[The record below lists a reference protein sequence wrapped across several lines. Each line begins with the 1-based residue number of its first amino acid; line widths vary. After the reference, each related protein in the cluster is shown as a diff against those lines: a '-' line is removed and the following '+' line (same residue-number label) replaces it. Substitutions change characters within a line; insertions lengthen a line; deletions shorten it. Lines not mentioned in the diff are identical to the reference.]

1 MRFSKAVV
9 KHRVLILIIAVVLMI
24 PSLLGMIATRV
35 NYDML
40 DYLPEDIDTVKGQN
54 ELLED
59 FGKGAFS
66 LIIVENMPDKDIAAL
81 VEKFEAVDHVET
93 VLWYSSL
100 ADVSFPKEFL
110 PDALYDEFNTDN
122 ATMMAVFFDTSTSA
136 DITMD
141 AIREIRS
148 IAGKQCFVSGMSAL
162 VTDLKDLCEKE
173 EPIYVGLAVLFAC
186 LAMLVLLDGWL
197 VPFVFL
203 ASIGMMILMNLGSN
217 YFFGEISYITKAL
230 SAVLQLAVTM
240 DYSIF
245 LWHSYNEQREKY
257 SDHKD
262 AMTVAIQQTLASVV
276 GSSITTV
283 AGFVALCFMT
293 FTLGRDLGIV
303 MAKGV
308 ILGVIG
314 CVTVL
319 PALILVF
326 DKPLQK
332 TKHRSLIPN
341 MTRFSGGITKIFPV
355 FLIIFALLIAP
366 ALYGYNETN
375 NEVYYDMGE
384 CLPQDMEYVIANS
397 KLSEDFNIAS
407 THMILLDSN
416 VPSKAVRSMIN
427 EMEQVDGVKY
437 VLGLE
442 SVLGSRVPEEIIPE
456 SIKEILESEKWE
468 LLLINSEYKVASDD
482 VNAQIDSLN
491 TILKKY
497 DETGMLIGEAPCM
510 KDMIETTDHDFQVV
524 NAVSIIAIFIII
536 ALVGKSFSLPFIL
549 ISVIELAIFINLGLP
564 HYLGQSLP
572 FIAPICISTIQ
583 LGATVDYAIL
593 MTTRY
598 KSERIAG
605 NDKRYSV
612 STALAA
618 SIPSIIVS
626 GMGLFAA
633 TFGVAVYS
641 DIDIISSMCMLMARG
656 AVVSMLCVIFI
667 LPSLLMLCDKL
678 ICATTF
684 GMKKKGKLPPKGP
697 DTPDDDT
704 KPNERF
710 ADKIKVQV

>member
-9 KHRVLILIIAVVLMI
+9 KHRILILIVVLVLMI
-24 PSLLGMIATRV
+24 PSVLGMVGTRI

-40 DYLPEDIDTVKGQN
+40 DYLPEDMETVIGQN

-66 LIIVENMPDKDIAAL
+66 FIIVEDMPAKDVAAL
-81 VEKFEAVDHVET
+81 KEKIEQVDHVET
-93 VLWYSSL
+93 VLWYDSI
-100 ADVSFPKEFL
+100 ADLSIPMELL
-110 PDALYDEFNTDN
+110 PDKIYNEFNTEN
-122 ATMMAVFFDTSTSA
+122 ATMMAVFFDTSTSS

-141 AIREIRS
+141 AIREIRQ

-173 EPIYVGLAVLFAC
+173 EPIYVGIAVLLAC
-186 LAMLVLLDGWL
+186 VAMLVFLDSWL

-203 ASIGMMILMNLGSN
+203 ASIGMMILLNLGTN
-217 YFFGEISYITKAL
+217 YFMGEISYITKAL

-245 LWHSYNEQREKY
+245 LWHSYNEQRTRCDDNKA
-257 SDHKD
+257 
-262 AMTVAIQQTLASVV
+262 AMAVAIKETLTSVV

-283 AGFVALCFMT
+283 AGFIALCFMS
-293 FTLGRDLGIV
+293 FTMGRDLGIV

-308 ILGVIG
+308 LLGVLG

-319 PALILVF
+319 PALILVL

-332 TKHRSLIPN
+332 TKHKSLIPN
-341 MTRFSGGITKIFPV
+341 MGGFAKGVVRIFPV
-355 FLIIFALLIAP
+355 FIVIFALLIPP
-366 ALYGYNETN
+366 AYYGYSKTN
-375 NEVYYDMGE
+375 DEVYYDMGQ
-384 CLPQDMEYVIANS
+384 CLPEDMEYVIANS
-397 KLSEDFNIAS
+397 KLSEDFDIAS
-407 THMILLDSN
+407 THMLLVDANLPAKS
-416 VPSKAVRSMIN
+416 VRSMMK

-442 SVLGSRVPEEIIPE
+442 SVIGSRIPEEILPE
-456 SIKEILESEKWE
+456 SITSILKNDKWE
-468 LLLINSEYKVASDD
+468 LLLINSEYKVASDA
-482 VNAQIDSLN
+482 VNDQISDLN

-497 DETGMLIGEAPCM
+497 DESGMLIGEAPCM
-510 KDMIETTDHDFQVV
+510 KDMIETTSHDFQVV
-524 NAVSIIAIFIII
+524 NAISILAIFIII
-536 ALVGKSFSLPFIL
+536 ALVEKSLSLPFIL
-549 ISVIELAIFINLGLP
+549 ISVIEVAIFINLGLP

-598 KSERIAG
+598 KAERIRG
-605 NDKRYSV
+605 NGKKDAV
-612 STALAA
+612 WTALST

-633 TFGVAVYS
+633 TFGVAIYS
-641 DIDIISSMCMLMARG
+641 DIDIIGSMCMLMARG
-656 AVVSMLCVIFI
+656 AIVSMLAVIFI
-667 LPSLLMLCDKL
+667 LPALLLLCDKI
-678 ICATTF
+678 ICATTW
-684 GMKKKGKLPPKGP
+684 GMRKKTHFTDDSGHAETPINSEKLEVL
-697 DTPDDDT
+697 T
-704 KPNERF
+704 K
-710 ADKIKVQV
+710 

>member
-9 KHRVLILIIAVVLMI
+9 KHRILILIVVLVLMI
-24 PSLLGMIATRV
+24 PSVLGMAGTRI

-40 DYLPEDIDTVKGQN
+40 DYLPEDMETVIGQN

-66 LIIVENMPDKDIAAL
+66 FIIVEDMPAKDVAAL
-81 VEKFEAVDHVET
+81 KEKIEQVDHVET
-93 VLWYSSL
+93 VLWYDSI
-100 ADVSFPKEFL
+100 ADLSIPMELL
-110 PDALYDEFNTDN
+110 PDKIYNEFNTEN
-122 ATMMAVFFDTSTSA
+122 ATMMAVFFDTSTSS

-141 AIREIRS
+141 AIREIRQ
-148 IAGKQCFVSGMSAL
+148 IAGKQCFISGMSAL

-173 EPIYVGLAVLFAC
+173 EPIYVGIAVLLAC
-186 LAMLVLLDGWL
+186 VAMLVFLDSWL

-203 ASIGMMILMNLGSN
+203 ASIGMMILLNLGTN
-217 YFFGEISYITKAL
+217 YFMGEISYITKAL

-245 LWHSYNEQREKY
+245 LWHSYNEQRTRCDDNKA
-257 SDHKD
+257 
-262 AMTVAIQQTLASVV
+262 AMAVAIKETLASVV

-283 AGFVALCFMT
+283 AGFIALCFMS
-293 FTLGRDLGIV
+293 FTMGRDLGIV

-308 ILGVIG
+308 LLGVLG

-332 TKHRSLIPN
+332 TKHKSLIPN
-341 MTRFSGGITKIFPV
+341 IGGFAKGVVRIFPV
-355 FLIIFALLIAP
+355 FIVIFALLIP
-366 ALYGYNETN
+366 PTYYGYSKTN
-375 NEVYYDMGE
+375 DEVYYDMGQ
-384 CLPQDMEYVIANS
+384 CLPEDMEYVIANS
-397 KLSEDFNIAS
+397 KLSEDFDIAS
-407 THMILLDSN
+407 THMLLVDANLPAKS
-416 VPSKAVRSMIN
+416 VRSMMK

-442 SVLGSRVPEEIIPE
+442 SVIGSRIPEEILPE
-456 SIKEILESEKWE
+456 SITSILKNDKWE
-468 LLLINSEYKVASDD
+468 LLLINSEYKVASDA
-482 VNAQIDSLN
+482 VNDQISDLN

-497 DETGMLIGEAPCM
+497 DESGMLIGEAPCM
-510 KDMIETTDHDFQVV
+510 KDMIETTSHDFQVV
-524 NAVSIIAIFIII
+524 NAISILAIFIII
-536 ALVGKSFSLPFIL
+536 ALVEKSLSLPFIL
-549 ISVIELAIFINLGLP
+549 ISVIEVAIFINLGLP

-598 KSERIAG
+598 KAERIRG
-605 NDKRYSV
+605 NGKKDAV
-612 STALAA
+612 WTALST

-633 TFGVAVYS
+633 TFGVAIYS
-641 DIDIISSMCMLMARG
+641 DIDIIGSMCMLMARG
-656 AVVSMLCVIFI
+656 AIVSILAVIFI
-667 LPSLLMLCDKL
+667 LPALLLLCDKI
-678 ICATTF
+678 ICATTW
-684 GMKKKGKLPPKGP
+684 GMRKKTHFTDDSGHAETPINSEKLEVL
-697 DTPDDDT
+697 T
-704 KPNERF
+704 K
-710 ADKIKVQV
+710 

>member
-9 KHRVLILIIAVVLMI
+9 KHRILILIVVLVLMI
-24 PSLLGMIATRV
+24 PSVLGIAGTRI

-40 DYLPEDIDTVKGQN
+40 DYLPEDMETVIGQN

-66 LIIVENMPDKDIAAL
+66 FIIVEDMPAKDVAAL
-81 VEKFEAVDHVET
+81 KEKIEQVDHVET
-93 VLWYSSL
+93 VLWYDSI
-100 ADVSFPKEFL
+100 ADLSIPMELL
-110 PDALYDEFNTDN
+110 PDKIYNEFNTEN
-122 ATMMAVFFDTSTSA
+122 ATMMAVFFDTSTSS

-141 AIREIRS
+141 AIREIRQ

-173 EPIYVGLAVLFAC
+173 EPIYVGIAVLLAC
-186 LAMLVLLDGWL
+186 VAMLVFLDSWL

-203 ASIGMMILMNLGSN
+203 ASIGMMILLNLGTN
-217 YFFGEISYITKAL
+217 YFMGEISYITKAL

-245 LWHSYNEQREKY
+245 LWHSYNEQRTRCDDNKA
-257 SDHKD
+257 
-262 AMTVAIQQTLASVV
+262 AMAVAIKETLTSVV

-283 AGFVALCFMT
+283 AGFIALCFMS
-293 FTLGRDLGIV
+293 FTMGRDLGIV

-308 ILGVIG
+308 LLGVLG

-332 TKHRSLIPN
+332 TKHKSLIPN
-341 MTRFSGGITKIFPV
+341 MGGFAKGVVRIFPV
-355 FLIIFALLIAP
+355 FIVIFALLIPP
-366 ALYGYNETN
+366 AYYGYSKTN
-375 NEVYYDMGE
+375 DEVYYDMGQ
-384 CLPQDMEYVIANS
+384 CLPEDMEYVIANN
-397 KLSEDFNIAS
+397 KLSEDFDIAS
-407 THMILLDSN
+407 THMLLVDANLPAKS
-416 VPSKAVRSMIN
+416 VRSMMK

-442 SVLGSRVPEEIIPE
+442 SVIGSRIPEEILPE
-456 SIKEILESEKWE
+456 SITSILKNDKWE
-468 LLLINSEYKVASDD
+468 LLLINSEYKVASDA
-482 VNAQIDSLN
+482 VNDQISDLN

-497 DETGMLIGEAPCM
+497 DESGMLIGEAPCM
-510 KDMIETTDHDFQVV
+510 KDMIDTTSHDFQVV
-524 NAVSIIAIFIII
+524 NAISILAIFIII
-536 ALVGKSFSLPFIL
+536 ALVEKSLSLPFIL
-549 ISVIELAIFINLGLP
+549 ISVIEVAIFINLGLP

-598 KSERIAG
+598 KAERIRG
-605 NDKRYSV
+605 NGKKDAV
-612 STALAA
+612 WTALST

-633 TFGVAVYS
+633 TFGVAIYS
-641 DIDIISSMCMLMARG
+641 DIDIIGSMCMLMARG
-656 AVVSMLCVIFI
+656 AIVSMLAVIFI
-667 LPSLLMLCDKL
+667 LPALLLLCDKI
-678 ICATTF
+678 ICATTW
-684 GMKKKGKLPPKGP
+684 GMRKKTHFTDDSGHAETPINSEKLEVL
-697 DTPDDDT
+697 T
-704 KPNERF
+704 K
-710 ADKIKVQV
+710 

>member
-9 KHRVLILIIAVVLMI
+9 KHRILILIVVLVLMI
-24 PSLLGMIATRV
+24 PSVLGMAGTRI

-40 DYLPEDIDTVKGQN
+40 DYLPEDMETVIGQN

-66 LIIVENMPDKDIAAL
+66 FIIVEDMPAKDVAAL
-81 VEKFEAVDHVET
+81 KEKIEQVDHVET
-93 VLWYSSL
+93 VLWYDSI
-100 ADVSFPKEFL
+100 ADLSIPMELL
-110 PDALYDEFNTDN
+110 PDKIYNEFNTEN
-122 ATMMAVFFDTSTSA
+122 ATMMAVFFDTSTSS

-141 AIREIRS
+141 AIREIRQ

-173 EPIYVGLAVLFAC
+173 EPIYVGIAVLLAC
-186 LAMLVLLDGWL
+186 VAMLVFLDSWL

-203 ASIGMMILMNLGSN
+203 ASIGMMILLNLGTN
-217 YFFGEISYITKAL
+217 YFMGEISYITKAL

-245 LWHSYNEQREKY
+245 LWHSYNEQRTRCDDNKT
-257 SDHKD
+257 
-262 AMTVAIQQTLASVV
+262 AMAVAIKETLASVV

-283 AGFVALCFMT
+283 AGFIALCFMS
-293 FTLGRDLGIV
+293 FTMGRDLGIV

-308 ILGVIG
+308 LLGVLG

-332 TKHRSLIPN
+332 TKHKSLIPN
-341 MTRFSGGITKIFPV
+341 MGGFAKGVVRIFPV
-355 FLIIFALLIAP
+355 FIVIFALLISP
-366 ALYGYNETN
+366 AYYGYSKTN
-375 NEVYYDMGE
+375 DEVYYDMGQ
-384 CLPQDMEYVIANS
+384 CLPEDMEYVIANS
-397 KLSEDFNIAS
+397 KLSEDFDIAS
-407 THMILLDSN
+407 THMLLVDANLPAKS
-416 VPSKAVRSMIN
+416 VRSMMK

-442 SVLGSRVPEEIIPE
+442 SVIGSRIPEEILPE
-456 SIKEILESEKWE
+456 SITSILKNDKWE
-468 LLLINSEYKVASDD
+468 LLLINSEYKVASDS
-482 VNAQIDSLN
+482 VNNQINELN

-497 DETGMLIGEAPCM
+497 DESGMLIGEAPCM
-510 KDMIETTDHDFQVV
+510 KDMIETTSHDFQVV
-524 NAVSIIAIFIII
+524 NAISILAIFIII
-536 ALVGKSFSLPFIL
+536 ALVEKSLSLPFIL
-549 ISVIELAIFINLGLP
+549 ISVIEVAIFINLGLP

-598 KSERIAG
+598 KAERIRG
-605 NDKRYSV
+605 NGKKDAV
-612 STALAA
+612 WTALST

-633 TFGVAVYS
+633 TFGVAIYS
-641 DIDIISSMCMLMARG
+641 DIDIIGSMCMLMARG
-656 AVVSMLCVIFI
+656 AVVSMLAVIFI
-667 LPSLLMLCDKL
+667 LPALLLLCDKI
-678 ICATTF
+678 ICATTW
-684 GMKKKGKLPPKGP
+684 GMKKRTHFTDGSGGVGMPGSSEKLEVL
-697 DTPDDDT
+697 T
-704 KPNERF
+704 K
-710 ADKIKVQV
+710 

>member
-9 KHRVLILIIAVVLMI
+9 KHRILILIVVLVLMI
-24 PSLLGMIATRV
+24 PSVLGIAGTRI

-40 DYLPEDIDTVKGQN
+40 DYLPEDMETVIGQN

-66 LIIVENMPDKDIAAL
+66 FIIVEDMPAKDVAAL
-81 VEKFEAVDHVET
+81 KEKIEQVDHVET
-93 VLWYSSL
+93 VLWYDSI
-100 ADVSFPKEFL
+100 ADLSIPMELL
-110 PDALYDEFNTDN
+110 PDKIYNEFNTEN
-122 ATMMAVFFDTSTSA
+122 ATMMAVFFDTSTSS

-141 AIREIRS
+141 AIREIRQ
-148 IAGKQCFVSGMSAL
+148 IAGKQCFLSGMSAL

-173 EPIYVGLAVLFAC
+173 EPIYVGIAVLLAC
-186 LAMLVLLDGWL
+186 VAMLVFLDSWL

-203 ASIGMMILMNLGSN
+203 ASIGMMILLNLGTN
-217 YFFGEISYITKAL
+217 YFMGEISYITKAL

-245 LWHSYNEQREKY
+245 LWHSYNEQRTRCDDNKA
-257 SDHKD
+257 
-262 AMTVAIQQTLASVV
+262 AMAAAIKETLTSVV

-283 AGFVALCFMT
+283 AGFIALCFMS
-293 FTLGRDLGIV
+293 FTMGRDLGIV

-308 ILGVIG
+308 LLGVLG

-332 TKHRSLIPN
+332 TKHKSLIPN
-341 MTRFSGGITKIFPV
+341 MGGFAKGVVRIFPV
-355 FLIIFALLIAP
+355 FIVIFALLIPP
-366 ALYGYNETN
+366 AYYGYSKTN
-375 NEVYYDMGE
+375 DEVYYDMGQ
-384 CLPQDMEYVIANS
+384 CLPEDMEYVIANS
-397 KLSEDFNIAS
+397 KLSEDFDIAS
-407 THMILLDSN
+407 THMLLVDANLPAKS
-416 VPSKAVRSMIN
+416 VRSMMK

-442 SVLGSRVPEEIIPE
+442 SVIGSRIPEEILPE
-456 SIKEILESEKWE
+456 SITSILKNDKWE
-468 LLLINSEYKVASDD
+468 LLLINSEYKVASDA
-482 VNAQIDSLN
+482 VNDQISDLN

-497 DETGMLIGEAPCM
+497 DESGMLIGEAPCM
-510 KDMIETTDHDFQVV
+510 KDMIETTSHDFQVV
-524 NAVSIIAIFIII
+524 NAISILAIFIII
-536 ALVGKSFSLPFIL
+536 ALVEKSLSLPFIL
-549 ISVIELAIFINLGLP
+549 ISVIEVAIFINLGLP

-598 KSERIAG
+598 KAERIRG
-605 NDKRYSV
+605 NGKKDAV
-612 STALAA
+612 WTALST

-633 TFGVAVYS
+633 TFGVAIYS
-641 DIDIISSMCMLMARG
+641 DIDIIGSMCMLMARG
-656 AVVSMLCVIFI
+656 AIVSMLAVIFI
-667 LPSLLMLCDKL
+667 LPALLLLCDKI
-678 ICATTF
+678 ICATTW
-684 GMKKKGKLPPKGP
+684 GMRKKTHFTDNSGHAETPINSEKLEVL
-697 DTPDDDT
+697 T
-704 KPNERF
+704 K
-710 ADKIKVQV
+710 

>member
-9 KHRVLILIIAVVLMI
+9 KHRILILIVVLVLMI
-24 PSLLGMIATRV
+24 PSVLGMAGTRI

-40 DYLPEDIDTVKGQN
+40 DYLPEDMETVIGQN

-66 LIIVENMPDKDIAAL
+66 FIIVEDMPAKDVAAL
-81 VEKFEAVDHVET
+81 KEKIEQVDHVET
-93 VLWYSSL
+93 VLWYDSI
-100 ADVSFPKEFL
+100 ADLSIPMELL
-110 PDALYDEFNTDN
+110 PDKIYNEFNTEN
-122 ATMMAVFFDTSTSA
+122 ATMMAVFFDTSTSS

-141 AIREIRS
+141 AIREIRQ

-173 EPIYVGLAVLFAC
+173 EPIYVGIAVLLAC
-186 LAMLVLLDGWL
+186 VAMLVFLDSWL

-203 ASIGMMILMNLGSN
+203 ASIGMMILLNLGTN
-217 YFFGEISYITKAL
+217 YFMGEISYITKAL

-245 LWHSYNEQREKY
+245 LWHSYNEQRTRCDDNKA
-257 SDHKD
+257 
-262 AMTVAIQQTLASVV
+262 AMAVAIKETLASVV

-283 AGFVALCFMT
+283 AGFIALCFMS
-293 FTLGRDLGIV
+293 FTMGRDLGIV

-308 ILGVIG
+308 LLGVLG

-332 TKHRSLIPN
+332 TKHKSLIPN
-341 MTRFSGGITKIFPV
+341 MGGFAKGVVRIFPV
-355 FLIIFALLIAP
+355 FIVIFALLIPP
-366 ALYGYNETN
+366 AYYGYSKTN
-375 NEVYYDMGE
+375 DEVYYDMGQ
-384 CLPQDMEYVIANS
+384 CLPEDMEYVIANS
-397 KLSEDFNIAS
+397 KLSEDFDIAS
-407 THMILLDSN
+407 TNMLLVDANLPAKS
-416 VPSKAVRSMIN
+416 VRSMMK

-442 SVLGSRVPEEIIPE
+442 SVIGSRIPEEILPE
-456 SIKEILESEKWE
+456 SITSILKNDKWE
-468 LLLINSEYKVASDD
+468 LLLINSEYKVASDA
-482 VNAQIDSLN
+482 VNDQISDLN

-497 DETGMLIGEAPCM
+497 DESGMLIGEAPCM
-510 KDMIETTDHDFQVV
+510 KDMIETTSHDFQVV
-524 NAVSIIAIFIII
+524 NAISILAIFIII
-536 ALVGKSFSLPFIL
+536 ALVEKSLSLPFIL
-549 ISVIELAIFINLGLP
+549 ISVIEVAIFINLGLP

-598 KSERIAG
+598 KAERIRG
-605 NDKRYSV
+605 NGKKDAV
-612 STALAA
+612 WTALST

-633 TFGVAVYS
+633 TFGVAIYS

-656 AVVSMLCVIFI
+656 AIVSMLAVIFI
-667 LPSLLMLCDKL
+667 LPALLLLCDKI
-678 ICATTF
+678 ICATTW
-684 GMKKKGKLPPKGP
+684 GMRKKTHFTDDSGHAETPINSEKLEVL
-697 DTPDDDT
+697 T
-704 KPNERF
+704 K
-710 ADKIKVQV
+710 

>member
-9 KHRVLILIIAVVLMI
+9 KHRILILIVVLVLMI
-24 PSLLGMIATRV
+24 PSVLGMAGTRI

-40 DYLPEDIDTVKGQN
+40 DYLPEDMETVIGQN

-66 LIIVENMPDKDIAAL
+66 FIIVEDMPAKDVAAL
-81 VEKFEAVDHVET
+81 KEKIEQVDHVET
-93 VLWYSSL
+93 VLWYDSI
-100 ADVSFPKEFL
+100 ADLSIPMELL
-110 PDALYDEFNTDN
+110 PDKIYNEFNTEN
-122 ATMMAVFFDTSTSA
+122 ATMMAVFFDTSTSS

-141 AIREIRS
+141 AIREIRQ

-173 EPIYVGLAVLFAC
+173 EPIYVGIAVLLAC
-186 LAMLVLLDGWL
+186 VAMLVFLDSWL

-203 ASIGMMILMNLGSN
+203 ASIGMMILLNLGTN
-217 YFFGEISYITKAL
+217 YFMGEISYITKAL

-245 LWHSYNEQREKY
+245 LWHSYNEQRTRCDDNKA
-257 SDHKD
+257 
-262 AMTVAIQQTLASVV
+262 AMAVAIKETLASVV

-283 AGFVALCFMT
+283 AGFIALCFMS
-293 FTLGRDLGIV
+293 FTMGRDLGIV

-308 ILGVIG
+308 LLGVLG

-332 TKHRSLIPN
+332 TKHKSLIPN
-341 MTRFSGGITKIFPV
+341 MGGFAKGIVRIFPV
-355 FLIIFALLIAP
+355 FIVIFALLIPP
-366 ALYGYNETN
+366 AYYGYSKTN
-375 NEVYYDMGE
+375 DEVYYDMGQ
-384 CLPQDMEYVIANS
+384 CLPEDMEYVIANS
-397 KLSEDFNIAS
+397 KLSEDFDIAS
-407 THMILLDSN
+407 THMLLVDANLPAKS
-416 VPSKAVRSMIN
+416 VRSMMK

-442 SVLGSRVPEEIIPE
+442 SVIGSRIPEEILPE
-456 SIKEILESEKWE
+456 SITSILKNDKWE
-468 LLLINSEYKVASDD
+468 LLLINSEYKVASDA
-482 VNAQIDSLN
+482 VNDQISDLN

-497 DETGMLIGEAPCM
+497 DESGMLIGEAPCM
-510 KDMIETTDHDFQVV
+510 KDMIETTSHDFQVV
-524 NAVSIIAIFIII
+524 NAISILAIFIII
-536 ALVGKSFSLPFIL
+536 ALVEKSLSLPFIL
-549 ISVIELAIFINLGLP
+549 ISVIEVAIFINLGLP

-598 KSERIAG
+598 KAERIRG
-605 NDKRYSV
+605 NGKKDAV
-612 STALAA
+612 WTALFT

-633 TFGVAVYS
+633 TFGVAIYS
-641 DIDIISSMCMLMARG
+641 DIDIIGSMCMLMARG
-656 AVVSMLCVIFI
+656 AIVSMLAVIFI
-667 LPSLLMLCDKL
+667 LPALLLLCDKI
-678 ICATTF
+678 ICATTW
-684 GMKKKGKLPPKGP
+684 GMRKK
-697 DTPDDDT
+697 TH
-704 KPNERF
+704 F
-710 ADKIKVQV
+710 ADDSGHAETPINSEKLEVLTK